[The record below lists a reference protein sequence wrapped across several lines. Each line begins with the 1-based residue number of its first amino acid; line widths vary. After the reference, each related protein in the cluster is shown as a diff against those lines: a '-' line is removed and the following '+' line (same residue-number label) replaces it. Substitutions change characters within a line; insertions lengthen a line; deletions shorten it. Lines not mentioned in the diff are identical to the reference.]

1 MKRIALGVLLAVI
14 GTMGANAQSFGVY
27 VGTDHP
33 YYRDHYYYRHHHH
46 WRGAY
51 AYEPE
56 CRVVVRTHIN
66 RWGHRVTIRR
76 RICD

>member
-1 MKRIALGVLLAVI
+1 MKRIALIALLAIV
-14 GTMGANAQSFGVY
+14 GTTGAASAQSFGVY

-33 YYRDHYYYRHHHH
+33 YYYRHHHRHH

-56 CRVVVRTHIN
+56 CRIVVRTHIN
-66 RWGHRVTIRR
+66 RWGHRVTVRK

>member
-1 MKRIALGVLLAVI
+1 MKRVTFAAALVALGGSVGV
-14 GTMGANAQSFGVY
+14 ANAQNFGVY
-27 VGTDHP
+27 VGPDHP
-33 YYRDHYYYRHHHH
+33 GYYRHHHH

-51 AYEPE
+51 AYDRD

-66 RWGHRVTIRR
+66 RWGHRVTVRK

>member
-1 MKRIALGVLLAVI
+1 MKRVALVAALAVL
-14 GTMGANAQSFGVY
+14 GGSVGVANAQSFGVY
-27 VGTDHP
+27 VGPDRPAYHQ
-33 YYRDHYYYRHHHH
+33 HHRWHD

-51 AYEPE
+51 AYDRD

-66 RWGHRVTIRR
+66 RWGHRVTVRK

>member
-1 MKRIALGVLLAVI
+1 MKRIALAALLAIV
-14 GTMGANAQSFGVY
+14 GTTGMASAQGFGVY
-27 VGTDHP
+27 VGSDHP
-33 YYRDHYYYRHHHH
+33 YYRHHHD

-51 AYEPE
+51 AYERD

-66 RWGHRVTIRR
+66 RWGHRVTVRE